1 MKKKLLAVGI
11 IAVVTGIVVT
21 VKRRKKYAEA
31 N

>member
-11 IAVVTGIVVT
+11 IAVVTGIVVA